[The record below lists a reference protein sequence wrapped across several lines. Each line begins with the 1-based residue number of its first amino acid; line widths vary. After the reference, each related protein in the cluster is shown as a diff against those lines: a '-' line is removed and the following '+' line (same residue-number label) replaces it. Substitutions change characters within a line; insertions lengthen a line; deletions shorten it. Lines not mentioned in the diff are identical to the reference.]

1 MEELGHIK
9 GEIEKEIRSGKLIK
23 FRVQLNDRKIKCD

>member
-23 FRVQLNDRKIKCD
+23 FRV